1 MGTLLCAESC
11 GTIQPPLSLA
21 PCLHEHES
29 KCDCFNLVNH
39 QNFPAFI
46 LHSSQRKNLAFST
59 GQWCQ
64 RWKHVGWTSLG
75 SSLNKGVFS
84 LWWRLV
90 FLFLFLSFRERNE
103 VGVGVGGVPILG
115 YLPGSV
121 PGLELPWFCEKFPLT
136 RDFFPTS
143 LLPSKHIAL

>member
-1 MGTLLCAESC
+1 MGTLLCAEPC
-11 GTIQPPLSLA
+11 VTIQPPLNLA

-29 KCDCFNLVNH
+29 KCDCFNRVNH

-46 LHSSQRKNLAFST
+46 LHSNQRKNLAFST
-59 GQWCQ
+59 EQWRQ
-64 RWKHVGWTSLG
+64 RGKHVGWTSLG

-90 FLFLFLSFRERNE
+90 FLFLFLSFRERSA
-103 VGVGVGGVPILG
+103 GGGGVPISG

-121 PGLELPWFCEKFPLT
+121 PGLELPWFYEKFPLT
-136 RDFFPTS
+136 HDFFPTS